1 MTYIIGIDPD
11 SERHGYA
18 VYENGRLIV
27 CGTAT
32 TVEIITGHLPALLER
47 GAVRFGIED
56 VCSQNFR
63 YDTPLPA
70 KLSQAQKAKIRE
82 DRMRKV
88 GRCQQ
93 AQLELMRWLERYD
106 ITVMLHRPQRGNWA
120 DNKAQF
126 ESVTGWAGR
135 SNADSRSA
143 AFFGW
148 LTLHKCN

>member
-1 MTYIIGIDPD
+1 MTYTIGIDPD

-32 TVEIITGHLPALLER
+32 TVEIITGHLPDLLER

-56 VCSQNFR
+56 VMANQFVYGRNVKASK
-63 YDTPLPA
+63 A
-70 KLSQAQKAKIRE
+70 AQS
-82 DRMRKV
+82 KV
-88 GRCQQ
+88 AMHIGRCQQ

-106 ITVMLHRPQRGNWA
+106 ITVILHRPQRGNWA

-148 LTLHKCN
+148 LTLHKFN